1 MGGSDCKNLLGW
13 ENQMARTDCV
23 GESDGK
29 NWLWWFNQMAR
40 SDCGSLIRWIAK
52 IGWAICS
59 HVLRLRNEVTTG
71 NALYIYVIYTV
82 PLQGNISWFVKV
94 GSSRVG
100 NKLVFHLSTIH
111 LSKVVSDMCM
121 ICKML
126 LSKMKFDWLKRGTYS
141 LQSRCSNLRTSGL
154 KQHLLSML

>member
-1 MGGSDCKNLLGW
+1 MYRLWWEDRIARTYWGGRIRWQERTVW
-13 ENQMARTDCV
+13 ENQMART
-23 GESDGK
+23 
-29 NWLWWFNQMAR
+29 
-40 SDCGSLIRWIAK
+40 DCGSLIRWIAK

-121 ICKML
+121 IWKML
-126 LSKMKFDWLKRGTYS
+126 LSKIKFDWLKRGTYS

-154 KQHLLSML
+154 KQYLLSML